1 VGAQSYECTSS
12 VHQQRR
18 SGKIGRPEGT
28 TVLKACAAKKRRKK
42 QSGIYHDKVKDF
54 AMSLSGK
61 ALQWFHNDYFFSFL
75 AVDLRVMDAWMEA
88 D

>member
-1 VGAQSYECTSS
+1 M
-12 VHQQRR
+12 
-18 SGKIGRPEGT
+18 
-28 TVLKACAAKKRRKK
+28 
-42 QSGIYHDKVKDF
+42 YHDKVKDF